1 MDTVNNGLKKSL
13 PWAYA
18 ANVSAFGGLL
28 PLKTIIICM
37 NFFTSWALRP
47 GLFTALVFSL
57 SACTLLPGMSARYSK
72 SPVVIESPEQPAT
85 LDYTLVAVTPKLL
98 SDMAAERE
106 AEEKRE
112 RGALGVIHS
121 NAEPY
126 KLGPQDVL
134 RIFVWGNPDLSP
146 VVTTMTTG
154 NVASTPAGRTI
165 NENGELYFPMV
176 GNIKAAGL
184 TIPQFRESLTRQ
196 LSKYIKDPQVEV
208 DVAGFRSQK
217 VFVAG
222 EVKLPGVVA
231 ISDVPLRITDAIGQA
246 GGATLEAD
254 LYSVVLTRGKISEKV
269 DLNRV
274 YYGGEISA
282 NIVLKNG
289 DILSIPDR
297 QARKVYVLGEVG
309 TASGINQARSY
320 VMRRGRMSLSEVLA
334 DAGGLNPFSSAAGKV
349 FVMRADSNGEPI
361 IYQLNA
367 SSAESLVMA
376 DKFTVQPRDVV
387 FVSPTDITEFGRFI
401 GQLLPISSATQA
413 VTKTPF

>member
-1 MDTVNNGLKKSL
+1 MNFLNSL
-13 PWAYA
+13 ALR
-18 ANVSAFGGLL
+18 SGLL
-28 PLKTIIICM
+28 LTV
-37 NFFTSWALRP
+37 
-47 GLFTALVFSL
+47 LVFSL
-57 SACTLLPGMSARYSK
+57 SACTLLPGMSARYAK
-72 SPVVIESPEQPAT
+72 QPVVIQSPEQPAT
-85 LDYTLVAVTPKLL
+85 IDYTLVAVTPKLI
-98 SDMAAERE
+98 SDMTAERE

-112 RGALGVIHS
+112 RGALGIIHS

-146 VVTTMTTG
+146 VVTTVTTG

-165 NENGELYFPMV
+165 NENGELFFPMV
-176 GNIKAAGL
+176 GNIKAAGM
-184 TIPQFRESLTRQ
+184 TIPQFRESLTKQ

-222 EVKLPGVVA
+222 EVKLPGVVP
-231 ISDVPLRITDAIGQA
+231 ISDVPLRITDAIGLA
-246 GGATLEAD
+246 GGATAEAD
-254 LYSVVLTRGKISEKV
+254 LYSVVLTRGKVSEKV

-282 NIVLKNG
+282 NIVLKSG
-289 DILSIPDR
+289 DILSVPDR
-297 QARKVYVLGEVG
+297 QSRKVYVLGEVG

-320 VMRRGRMSLSEVLA
+320 IMRRGRMSLSEVLS

-376 DKFTVQPRDVV
+376 DKFTIQPRDVV

-401 GQLLPISSATQA
+401 GQIMPISSATQS
-413 VTKTPF
+413 VTNTPF

>member
-1 MDTVNNGLKKSL
+1 MNF
-13 PWAYA
+13 PYA
-18 ANVSAFGGLL
+18 LAGRSGLL
-28 PLKTIIICM
+28 I
-37 NFFTSWALRP
+37 AL
-47 GLFTALVFSL
+47 LALNL
-57 SACTLLPGMSARYSK
+57 TACTFLPGMSARYAK
-72 SPVVIESPEQPAT
+72 HPIVIESPEQPAT
-85 LDYTLVAVTPKLL
+85 LDYTLVTITPKLL
-98 SDMAAERE
+98 SDMAAERL

-112 RGALGVIHS
+112 RGALGIINSSSEV
-121 NAEPY
+121 Y

-196 LSKYIKDPQVEV
+196 LGKYIKDPQVEV

-217 VFVAG
+217 VFVSG
-222 EVKLPGVVA
+222 EVKMPGIVP

-246 GGATLEAD
+246 GGSTLEAD
-254 LYSVVLTRGKISEKV
+254 LYNVVLTRGKVSEQI

-274 YYGGEISA
+274 YYGGELSA
-282 NIVLKNG
+282 NIILKNG
-289 DILSIPDR
+289 DILSVPDR
-297 QARKVYVLGEVG
+297 QVRKIFVLGEVG

-320 VMRRGRMSLSEVLA
+320 VMRRGRMSLSEVLS
-334 DAGGLNPFSSAAGKV
+334 DAGGLNPFSSAASRV

-367 SSAESLVMA
+367 SSAESLILA
-376 DKFTVQPRDVV
+376 EKFTMQPRDVV

>member
-1 MDTVNNGLKKSL
+1 MNFPYSLALRSGL
-13 PWAYA
+13 AI
-18 ANVSAFGGLL
+18 GLL
-28 PLKTIIICM
+28 AFNLT
-37 NFFTSWALRP
+37 
-47 GLFTALVFSL
+47 
-57 SACTLLPGMSARYSK
+57 ACTFLPGMSAHYAK
-72 SPVVIESPEQPAT
+72 MPVVIESPEQPAT

-112 RGALGVIHS
+112 RGALGIIHS

-176 GNIKAAGL
+176 GNIKAAGM
-184 TIPQFRESLTRQ
+184 TIPQFRESLARQ

-222 EVKLPGVVA
+222 EVKTPGVVP

-254 LYSVVLTRGKISEKV
+254 LYSVVLTRGKQSEKI

-289 DILSIPDR
+289 DILSVPDR
-297 QARKVYVLGEVG
+297 QARKVYILGEVG
-309 TASGINQARSY
+309 TASGINQSRSY

-376 DKFTVQPRDVV
+376 DKFTMQPRDVV

-401 GQLLPISSATQA
+401 GQLLPISSATQS

>member
-1 MDTVNNGLKKSL
+1 MNFLNSL
-13 PWAYA
+13 ALR
-18 ANVSAFGGLL
+18 SGLL
-28 PLKTIIICM
+28 LTV
-37 NFFTSWALRP
+37 
-47 GLFTALVFSL
+47 LVFSL
-57 SACTLLPGMSARYSK
+57 SACTLLPGMSARYAK
-72 SPVVIESPEQPAT
+72 SPVVIQSPEQPAT
-85 LDYTLVAVTPKLL
+85 IDYTLVAVTPKLI
-98 SDMAAERE
+98 SDMTAERE

-112 RGALGVIHS
+112 RGALGIIHS

-146 VVTTMTTG
+146 VVTTVTTG

-165 NENGELYFPMV
+165 NENGELFFPMV
-176 GNIKAAGL
+176 GNIKAAGM
-184 TIPQFRESLTRQ
+184 TIPQFRESLTKQ

-222 EVKLPGVVA
+222 EVKLPGVVP
-231 ISDVPLRITDAIGQA
+231 ISDVPLRITDAIGLA
-246 GGATLEAD
+246 GGATAEAD
-254 LYSVVLTRGKISEKV
+254 LYSVVLTRGKVSEKV

-282 NIVLKNG
+282 NIVLKSG
-289 DILSIPDR
+289 DILSVPDR
-297 QARKVYVLGEVG
+297 QSRKVYVLGEVG

-320 VMRRGRMSLSEVLA
+320 IMRRGRMSLSEVLS

-376 DKFTVQPRDVV
+376 DKFTIQPRDVV

-401 GQLLPISSATQA
+401 GQIMPISSATQS
-413 VTKTPF
+413 VVNTPF

>member
-1 MDTVNNGLKKSL
+1 MNFPYSLALRSGL
-13 PWAYA
+13 
-18 ANVSAFGGLL
+18 AFGLL
-28 PLKTIIICM
+28 AFNLT
-37 NFFTSWALRP
+37 
-47 GLFTALVFSL
+47 
-57 SACTLLPGMSARYSK
+57 ACTFLPGMSAHYAK
-72 SPVVIESPEQPAT
+72 MPVVIESPEQPAT

-112 RGALGVIHS
+112 RGALGIIHS

-126 KLGPQDVL
+126 KLGAQDVL

-176 GNIKAAGL
+176 GNIKAAGM
-184 TIPQFRESLTRQ
+184 TIPQFRESLARQ

-222 EVKLPGVVA
+222 EVKTPGVVP

-254 LYSVVLTRGKISEKV
+254 LYSVVLTRGKQSEKI

-289 DILSIPDR
+289 DILSVPDR
-297 QARKVYVLGEVG
+297 QARKVYILGEVG
-309 TASGINQARSY
+309 TASGINQSRSY

-376 DKFTVQPRDVV
+376 DKFTMQPRDVV

-401 GQLLPISSATQA
+401 GQLLPISSATQS